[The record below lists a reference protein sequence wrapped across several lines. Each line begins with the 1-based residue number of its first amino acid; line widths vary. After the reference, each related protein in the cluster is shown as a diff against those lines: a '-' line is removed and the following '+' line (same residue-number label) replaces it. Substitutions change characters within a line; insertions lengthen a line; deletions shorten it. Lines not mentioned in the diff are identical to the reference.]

1 MEKESLPR
9 DLHAW
14 IVEGGIS
21 IGTWSRLGR
30 NSASRPSNPIYCD
43 IEKFD
48 SANEELDH
56 EERLLI
62 FAGKTRIL
70 MSKSVLHPIRGCFS
84 SMDERSH
91 LSIHPI
97 RLVERICFKFH
108 ETELIP
114 WMILS
119 IHRLYY
125 PTGGDLQN
133 CATCA
138 TNLQR
143 CIMTFA
149 SH

>member
-1 MEKESLPR
+1 
-9 DLHAW
+9 
-14 IVEGGIS
+14 
-21 IGTWSRLGR
+21 
-30 NSASRPSNPIYCD
+30 
-43 IEKFD
+43 
-48 SANEELDH
+48 
-56 EERLLI
+56 
-62 FAGKTRIL
+62 
-70 MSKSVLHPIRGCFS
+70 MSKFCSEPFTQTANRLDGPGPCTCCTPSVDVFHQWKFVLS
-84 SMDERSH
+84 VDERAHS
-91 LSIHPI
+91 STHPI
-97 RLVERICFKFH
+97 RLVERIYFKFH